1 MLTKSQVLD
10 AIKKSLVLYKREIL
24 DSEYSTRKYVD
35 DSISNIN
42 DLPLLSSI
50 CMKNEDGSL
59 IKSGVNYLLDFSKIP
74 VDDTKFYLDDVSS
87 TGKVFSNTVLG
98 FEKDGVV
105 DTNLRFRLNSN
116 FPIISLGYRT
126 SDTGIYISN
135 RYSTISYIIDSN
147 ERTVSELYSLSEK
160 VSKSQ
165 VITISNKTEYT
176 PTNDY
181 NPATK
186 KYVDERTFSRE
197 VVTVN
202 NVNDSLTLTTDKNQY
217 ATLAVPVEIILPT
230 VTSFTELHLFF
241 SGSEGVTIGTT
252 NVKWESQVTIENNK
266 SYEII
271 FTYVNES
278 IGWLGKTIV
287 YS

>member
-1 MLTKSQVLD
+1 MLTKNQVLD
-10 AIKKSLVLYKREIL
+10 AIKKSLVLYKTNIL

-35 DSISNIN
+35 NSISNIN

-87 TGKVFSNTVLG
+87 TGKVFSNVVLG

-105 DTNLRFRLNSN
+105 NTNLRFRLNSN

-176 PTNDY
+176 PTDDY
-181 NPATK
+181 HPATK
-186 KYVDERTFSRE
+186 KYVDDK
-197 VVTVN
+197 VA
-202 NVNDSLTLTTDKNQY
+202 NV
-217 ATLAVPVEIILPT
+217 
-230 VTSFTELHLFF
+230 
-241 SGSEGVTIGTT
+241 SGGSGGGTT
-252 NVKWESQVTIENNK
+252 TPADYGPYSIRYNSENNRLEFI
-266 SYEII
+266 Y
-271 FTYVNES
+271 TPTN
-278 IGWLGKTIV
+278 
-287 YS
+287 